1 MEYTLAFVIARRAAP
16 DVAIRSPPGRE
27 GDNGLIYLNPPGHPF
42 NVAFPCGKAERPI
55 HKAGYQPLNSL

>member
-27 GDNGLIYLNPPGHPF
+27 GDNGLIYLNPPAAPSMQLF
-42 NVAFPCGKAERPI
+42 LAEKP
-55 HKAGYQPLNSL
+55 KVLSMAL